1 MQVPACLF
9 LIQYVMQ
16 TFRSDGQTYDVC
28 DAEIVNTDYIF
39 FFIFFYSIPKHFKV
53 LILSLNIINKN
64 CM

>member
-28 DAEIVNTDYIF
+28 DAEIVNKDYLYLNLKF
-39 FFIFFYSIPKHFKV
+39 KEKQSVPKHLNV
-53 LILSLNIINKN
+53 LILHQEIFI
-64 CM
+64 